1 MSGFIDPDR
10 KKRTGREIAAR
21 IKSGLA
27 VLLSLAVLGT
37 GGWFVYTKVN
47 DVMASLDLAPDFE
60 GPGKADVVVTIPKGA
75 SLTQIGDLLVE
86 ANVVASTK
94 AFLNAAQD
102 HPEVVNIQAGTYKL
116 RTELP
121 AKDALE
127 MLLDPESRM
136 RSFVTVPEGLRL
148 SQQLTLISEKTG
160 IPLEDLEKAAEDAK
174 ALKLPDYAPNAEG
187 FLFPNTYEAP
197 EEVTAEKL
205 LARMVGE
212 YNSVAKD
219 IGVEERAKSLGV
231 TPLQL
236 VTIASIVEREVRR
249 PEDRGKVA
257 RVIYNRL
264 QQDMKLQ
271 MDSTVHYAVNDY
283 STTTTTDEQR
293 ANESPYNTYVHKG
306 LPPGPISAP
315 GRASLEAAA
324 SPEAGD
330 WLYFVTVNLD
340 TGETRFATTHEEHEA
355 NVRLFQQ
362 WCQANPGKGC

>member
-1 MSGFIDPDR
+1 MSGIIDPDR

-21 IKSGLA
+21 IKSALA
-27 VLLSLAVLGT
+27 VLLSLAILGT

-47 DVMASLDLAPDFE
+47 DAMLSLDLAPDFE

-75 SLTQIGDLLVE
+75 SMTKIGDILVD
-86 ANVVASTK
+86 AKVVASTK
-94 AFLNAAQD
+94 AFLNAAQA
-102 HPEVVNIQAGTYKL
+102 HPDVVNIQAGTYRLK
-116 RTELP
+116 TELP
-121 AKDALE
+121 ASEAIT
-127 MLLDPESRM
+127 MLLNPDSMM

-148 SQQLTLISEKTG
+148 SQQLATISEKTK
-160 IPLEDLEKAAEDAK
+160 IPLEDLEKAAKDKK
-174 ALKLPDYAPNAEG
+174 ALQLPSYAPNAEG

-197 EEVTAEKL
+197 EGITAPKL
-205 LARMVGE
+205 LGQMTAQ

-219 IGVEERAKSLGV
+219 IGVEARAKSLGV

-264 QQDMKLQ
+264 HEDMKLQ
-271 MDSTVHYAVNDY
+271 MDSTVHYAINDY
-283 STTTTTDEQR
+283 ATTTTTDEQR
-293 ANESPYNTYVHKG
+293 ANKSPYNTYVHKG
-306 LPPGPISAP
+306 IPPGPISAP
-315 GRASLEAAA
+315 GRAALEAAA

-330 WLYFVTVNLD
+330 WLFFVTVNLD
-340 TGETRFATTHEEHEA
+340 TGETRFAKTAEEHEA